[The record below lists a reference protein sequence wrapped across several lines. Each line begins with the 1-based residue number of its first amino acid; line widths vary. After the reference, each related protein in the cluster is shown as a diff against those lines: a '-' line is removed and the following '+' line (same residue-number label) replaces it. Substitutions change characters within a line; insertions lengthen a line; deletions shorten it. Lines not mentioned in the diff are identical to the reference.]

1 MSYTA
6 ERDESLMPDAALV
19 LTGPLLVLI
28 HSSSCQRRMPLS
40 SAETTEV
47 LTSTIQDSN
56 ERFFCW
62 KLPAQ
67 IQNSRVATDHASLHL
82 QFNVCLHIYH
92 EYINADT

>member
-19 LTGPLLVLI
+19 LTEPLLVLI

-67 IQNSRVATDHASLHL
+67 IQNSPLMECRHRPR
-82 QFNVCLHIYH
+82 
-92 EYINADT
+92 